1 MSYSPQLSY
10 FLDRLS
16 GFSTNRFK
24 LEPQG
29 SNTARANNII
39 RITLP
44 ANSLVNF
51 RSFALNFEAGIEN
64 AEGEG
69 RLPNKIDSLVERVEV
84 TFGGVQVSAGN
95 NMYNVLKHAKAA
107 LCGDECDPMLG
118 HPEVVRAESYHKEAG
133 IATNKEVAARY
144 CIDKWEG
151 FLGTVEPKIVD
162 LSLLPECVVSIY
174 LAENAVCIDASGTN
188 LSGAAAT
195 PITTTAASA
204 NPIYKLTNIYATVE
218 TIGLADGTYDSMVSQ
233 MMSQVGYLEL
243 PFKQYISFQDSVNSN
258 MRWSVATQSLDRVWL
273 VHRDADYGT
282 ATGARLVSGHKVA
295 GDGFIAN
302 ASGGAVTQDIG
313 IPEYDTLDYN
323 KEKYISNYF
332 NFPQMQ
338 EGSRHWLQLNGA
350 QFPQWQASVEDMLQI
365 SKQSVLAGK
374 HQMKYGLRTMKEN
387 YCVFC
392 IRLNLADSEYS
403 RQISGLDTRGISL
416 SAYYNLG
423 NAGGTVKPISVFAE
437 TTSCLRV
444 GPGLQL
450 EVVQ

>member
-16 GFSTNRFK
+16 GFSTNRFR

-29 SNTARANNII
+29 SNTAKANNII

-51 RSFALNFEAGIEN
+51 RSFALNFDAEIESAN
-64 AEGEG
+64 GQG

-107 LCGDECDPMLG
+107 LCGDDCDPMLG

-174 LAENAVCIDASGTN
+174 LAENAVCIDASGTA
-188 LSGAAAT
+188 LSGAT
-195 PITTTAASA
+195 DPITTKSASP

-282 ATGARLVSGHKVA
+282 ATGARLVSGHKVSGA
-295 GDGFIAN
+295 FVDGSIGRIAAN
-302 ASGGAVTQDIG
+302 VDIG
-313 IPEYDTLDYN
+313 KPEYDIGGILDYN
-323 KEKYISNYF
+323 KEKYISNFF

-374 HQMKYGLRTMKEN
+374 HQMKYGLRTMKDN

-403 RQISGLDTRGISL
+403 RQMSGLDTRGISL
-416 SAYYNLG
+416 SAY
-423 NAGGTVKPISVFAE
+423 
-437 TTSCLRV
+437 
-444 GPGLQL
+444 
-450 EVVQ
+450 